1 MTRAVTRVLANRP
14 ATRHDSFV
22 RWSRH
27 PLALVAILTATSI
40 FALGTV
46 GGLSYL
52 WCAPMGEA
60 RLHCCCPEDEDAR
73 SHETVRR
80 LCCETREMAEL
91 PSARIDHG
99 AELAVPTAP
108 ALAVL
113 PVLSQVREPV
123 GRALAFGPAPRP
135 VVRVRGSPG
144 RRVHSD
150 CSVYLL

>member
-1 MTRAVTRVLANRP
+1 M
-14 ATRHDSFV
+14 
-22 RWSRH
+22 
-27 PLALVAILTATSI
+27 

-91 PSARIDHG
+91 PAARIDHG
-99 AELAVPTAP
+99 ADLAVPTAP
-108 ALAVL
+108 MVAVL
-113 PVLSQVREPV
+113 PVVPQLRAPER
-123 GRALAFGPAPRP
+123 RALALTPAPRP
-135 VVRVRGSPG
+135 VVRVRGSPV